1 MFKNGNLVEFFRAK
15 YPSVFREIAV
25 AVALEL
31 LVHGGERKQSFRN
44 IRERII
50 RMIALEFLENFELIS
65 ADNLNGGFREAIA
78 RRPQDVPA

>member
-1 MFKNGNLVEFFRAK
+1 MFKNGYFVEFFRAE

-44 IRERII
+44 IREGII
-50 RMIALEFLENFELIS
+50 GMLILEFLENFKLIS
-65 ADNLNGGFREAIA
+65 ADNLNGGFRKAIA